1 MDFIDKRKF
10 INTFNGELT
19 AADCARELK
28 HTASIILKDNSLSS
42 TTPKISKKD
51 IQKLKQVLWILE
63 ANND

>member
-1 MDFIDKRKF
+1 MDFIDKKKF
-10 INTFNGELT
+10 VNTFNGKLT

-28 HTASIILKDNSLSS
+28 RVASAILKDNSLNN
-42 TTPKISKKD
+42 TNPQISKEN